1 MVRKNIQSRLGIR
14 GDRMR
19 TLEEINKGCK
29 NCTMPEILLC
39 KKCMKEFKEVV
50 NDLYG
55 LR

>member
-1 MVRKNIQSRLGIR
+1 MVTRNTQSRLRIR

-39 KKCMKEFKEVV
+39 KKCMKEFKEVAK
-50 NDLYG
+50 
-55 LR
+55 

>member
-1 MVRKNIQSRLGIR
+1 MVTKNTQSRLRIR

-39 KKCMKEFKEVV
+39 SNCMKELREVAK
-50 NDLYG
+50 
-55 LR
+55 